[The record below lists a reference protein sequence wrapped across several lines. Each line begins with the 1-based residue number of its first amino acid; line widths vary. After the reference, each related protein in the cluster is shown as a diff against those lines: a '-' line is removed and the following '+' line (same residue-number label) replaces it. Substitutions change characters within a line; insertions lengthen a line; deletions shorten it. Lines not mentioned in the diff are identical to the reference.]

1 MTQIVPGTR
10 IARDADLVSLHARQR
25 SRNRA
30 LGLVLVALAALFFAI
45 TIVKIG
51 SHAKQL
57 QDEKHARAAGTAQPA
72 KD

>member
-1 MTQIVPGTR
+1 MTQILSDTQVAALR
-10 IARDADLVSLHARQR
+10 ARQR

-57 QDEKHARAAGTAQPA
+57 QEDKQARATAAQPA
-72 KD
+72 KN

>member
-1 MTQIVPGTR
+1 MTQPLPETDLDL
-10 IARDADLVSLHARQR
+10 IALRARQR

-30 LGLVLVALAALFFAI
+30 MGLVLVALAALFFAI

-57 QDEKHARAAGTAQPA
+57 QDEKRAHAAGAAPA
-72 KD
+72 AKE

>member
-1 MTQIVPGTR
+1 MTQIDSETSALR
-10 IARDADLVSLHARQR
+10 ARQR

-57 QDEKHARAAGTAQPA
+57 QEDKQARAASSTQPA
-72 KD
+72 KN

>member
-1 MTQIVPGTR
+1 MNQMLP
-10 IARDADLVSLHARQR
+10 DADVAALRARQR

-57 QDEKHARAAGTAQPA
+57 QDEKHARAAAIAQQG
-72 KD
+72 KN

>member
-1 MTQIVPGTR
+1 MTQILPETDIYLISVR
-10 IARDADLVSLHARQR
+10 ARQR

-30 LGLVLVALAALFFAI
+30 LGVVLVALATLFFAI

-57 QDEKHARAAGTAQPA
+57 QDEKHARAAGSAPA
-72 KD
+72 GKD

>member
-1 MTQIVPGTR
+1 MTQLPS
-10 IARDADLVSLHARQR
+10 DPDLALFRARQR

-30 LGLVLVALAALFFAI
+30 LGLVLVALAGLFFAI

-57 QDEKHARAAGTAQPA
+57 QDEKHEQAAASLRAKG
-72 KD
+72 

>member
-1 MTQIVPGTR
+1 MTPIDSETSALRG
-10 IARDADLVSLHARQR
+10 RQR
-25 SRNRA
+25 SRTRA

-57 QDEKHARAAGTAQPA
+57 QEDKQVRAAGAAQPA
-72 KD
+72 KN